1 MKRTTQ
7 EYARL
12 ATQEFLEGTCFKTPV
27 QAVEAGTRSIE
38 QWCDC
43 INAHRQKDSNQKD
56 SNQFE
61 WQDNSNPVARPANT

>member
-7 EYARL
+7 NYTRF
-12 ATQEFLEGTCFKTPV
+12 ATQEFLEGTRFKTPV

-38 QWCDC
+38 QWCEC
-43 INAHRQKDSNQKD
+43 INTHRQKD

-61 WQDNSNPVARPANT
+61 WQGNSNPAARPANT

>member
-1 MKRTTQ
+1 MKRTIQ

-12 ATQEFLEGTCFKTPV
+12 ATQEFLEGTRFKTPV
-27 QAVEAGTRSIE
+27 QAVEAGTRPIE

-43 INAHRQKDSNQKD
+43 INAHRQEASNQKD